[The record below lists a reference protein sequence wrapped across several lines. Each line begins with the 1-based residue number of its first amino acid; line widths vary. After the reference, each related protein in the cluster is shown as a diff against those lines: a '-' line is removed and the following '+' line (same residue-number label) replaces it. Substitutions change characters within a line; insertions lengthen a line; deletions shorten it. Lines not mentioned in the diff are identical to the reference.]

1 MTSSRRIPVKQ
12 DLRQEHPDRQ
22 SIEQARH
29 ADIVAHL
36 SRGEPQQQRDQNGQ
50 RAHAGPVHL
59 GPVSRIKNK

>member
-1 MTSSRRIPVKQ
+1 MEPAHDKQQHGGSRGIPVKQ

-36 SRGEPQQQRDQNGQ
+36 SRG
-50 RAHAGPVHL
+50 
-59 GPVSRIKNK
+59 